1 MTRHI
6 ILCVLVLLLILLCG
20 TGGFAVAEQE
30 QILEITARS
39 QPEALTEAGEVTLYF
54 TIVNSSDTDVKDV
67 VLTSSDGLLSEP
79 VGDIAAG
86 ETQRISR
93 THSVTAEEL
102 DEGGVSCILSHS
114 DPDNPDALI
123 NCNVWVSLRR
133 SVIEP
138 AAEFTRSL
146 SCEHVTSGES
156 VTVTYVIRNTG
167 NTALTDVTVSDELGA
182 YSGRVERLEI
192 GESCTLVNRATV
204 TEETASHAE
213 MTCSAEDSE
222 DTLTQTLDDVNIYLA
237 EGELNCL
244 LRAAWSAS
252 SGDTADV
259 VMLLSATGNVSYH
272 DLRITDEFYGG
283 VIADG
288 LSVEADGDPVE
299 VSVACPV
306 RGTQGF
312 CWRVTGTDDAGH
324 EVNILGNVATLPQ
337 RENIP
342 EANVSMTAE
351 ALTPRIRRSGD
362 VRIRVTIT
370 NSGGESVKN
379 LSLSEET
386 QGVLREFVVLPADG
400 TIERDFVMHVD
411 EDSAYTFSLSYVT
424 QDGTTRTA
432 NTATAEV
439 TIASDGVLPE
449 GAAPGLIEF
458 SGNSIKIAGSSTFAV
473 LLIAGCVVLLA
484 LIVLLLIASHKAR
497 LEKQLRAVERLR
509 KRKDKGRE

>member
-1 MTRHI
+1 MTRHNI
-6 ILCVLVLLLILLCG
+6 PMILCALALLLILLCG
-20 TGGFAVAEQE
+20 MGGFAMAEQA

-54 TIVNSSDTDVKDV
+54 TIVNSSDTDVENV

-93 THSVTAEEL
+93 THSVSAEEL
-102 DEGGVSCILSHS
+102 DAGGVSCILSHS
-114 DPDNPDALI
+114 DPDDPDALI
-123 NCNVWVSLRR
+123 NYNVWVSLRR

-146 SCEHVTSGES
+146 SCKYVTSGES
-156 VTVTYVIRNTG
+156 VTVTYSIRNTG
-167 NTALTDVTVSDELGA
+167 NTALTDVTVTDELGA

-204 TEETASHAE
+204 TQESVSHAE
-213 MTCSAEDSE
+213 MSCSAEGGE

-237 EGELNCL
+237 EGRLNCL

-252 SGDTADV
+252 VGDTAEG
-259 VMLLSATGNVSYH
+259 VMLLNATGNVSYH
-272 DLRITDEFYGG
+272 DLCITDEFYGG

-288 LSVEADGDPVE
+288 LSVEAGGDPVE
-299 VSVACPV
+299 ISVSCPV

-312 CWRVTGTDDAGH
+312 CWRVTGMDDAGH
-324 EVNILGNVATLPQ
+324 EVDILGNVATLPE

-342 EANVSMTAE
+342 EANISMKAE

-362 VRIRVTIT
+362 VRVRVTIT
-370 NSGGESVKN
+370 NNGGESVKN
-379 LSLSEET
+379 LSLSEKT

-411 EDSAYTFSLSYVT
+411 EDSTYTFSLSYQT
-424 QDGTTRTA
+424 QDGTILTTD
-432 NTATAEV
+432 TATADV

-458 SGNSIKIAGSSTFAV
+458 SGSGIKIAGSSTFAV
-473 LLIAGCVVLLA
+473 LLIVGCVVLLA
-484 LIVLLLIASHKAR
+484 LIVLLLIASRKAR
-497 LEKQLRAVERLR
+497 LEKQLRAAERLR
-509 KRKDKGRE
+509 KKQGK